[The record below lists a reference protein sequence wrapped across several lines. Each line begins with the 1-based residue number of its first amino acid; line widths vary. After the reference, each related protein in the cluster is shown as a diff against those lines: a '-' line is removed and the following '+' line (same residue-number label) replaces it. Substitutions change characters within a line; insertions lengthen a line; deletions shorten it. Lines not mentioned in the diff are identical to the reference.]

1 MQPVNSLVLL
11 MLGGPASFAALPLT
25 GKRWAKIQQHRSL
38 HSRIRMGRGMH
49 LKIPKE
55 ALDSLDP
62 ALVKEYKEFE
72 AKRIKI
78 ANDLKQ
84 KAIKKEDMT

>member
-1 MQPVNSLVLL
+1 
-11 MLGGPASFAALPLT
+11 
-25 GKRWAKIQQHRSL
+25 
-38 HSRIRMGRGMH
+38 MGRGMH